1 MFGYSATGSCTIA
14 TTPRMTMRIEIT
26 MATIGRLMKNFD
38 MIRLLRRARLSRQAD
53 LLAGAHPV
61 AAFDD
66 DPLSRLQP
74 LGHDPERAE
83 ARTDLDGADVDGVVG
98 FHDGDLV
105 HALDVLD
112 GALDHEERAL
122 LHVDDRPD
130 LGVLAGTQH

>member
-14 TTPRMTMRIEIT
+14 TTPRITMRMEMT

-38 MIRLLRRARLSRQAD
+38 MVRLLRRARLGRQPD

-61 AAFDD
+61 ASLDH
-66 DPLSRLQP
+66 DPLARLQP
-74 LGHDPERAE
+74 LGHDPERAV
-83 ARTDLDGADVDGVVG
+83 ARTELDGADVDGVVG

-112 GALDHEERAL
+112 GALGHEERAL
-122 LHVDDRPD
+122 FH
-130 LGVLAGTQH
+130 